1 MKTSTK
7 YIIAFLTFVLVG
19 ILTLFIVTR
28 NHVETPPKLFKEEF
42 SLPNFSVIVSGP
54 QTRFY
59 IESGDTNKL
68 TISYPGKVKDSRPIS
83 YFVKNDTL
91 FFVEKDDRMNFE
103 RKILIQCA
111 NVKTIVARHN
121 DGLVIEHFNAKSLT
135 ILADSGT
142 VDLGCKYYTNN
153 GELLFSLL
161 DINCIA
167 QNKSIVTIQQ
177 IKTDQIKVKAVGSEV
192 YLKNM
197 SIKNV
202 SADIKDHSRLEG
214 ENIEDKELQ
223 IDLKI
228 DSLSTYFF
236 RE

>member
-7 YIIAFLTFVLVG
+7 YIIAFLTCVLG
-19 ILTLFIVTR
+19 GLLALFIVTS

-42 SLPNFSVIVSGP
+42 TLPNFSVIVSGR

-91 FFVEKDDRMNFE
+91 FFVEKDDRMSFE

-111 NVKTIVARHN
+111 NVKTIIARHN
-121 DGLVIEHFNAKSLT
+121 DRLDIERFNAKSLT
-135 ILADSGT
+135 IFADSGS
-142 VDLGCKYYTNN
+142 VYLGSEYYNNN
-153 GELLFSLL
+153 GKYIFSLL

-167 QNKSIVTIQQ
+167 QNKSTVTIQQ
-177 IKTDQIKVKAVGSEV
+177 IKNEQIKVKAVGSEV

-197 SIKNV
+197 SINNV
-202 SADIKDHSRLEG
+202 FADIKNNSRLEG